1 MAGTDKSFTINIKSG
16 KMYIGDLC
24 YALSDDIYDGVWGN
38 QGHYE
43 DGKYETQNGEFA
55 MVGTAYGDG
64 CYPGSDGMEYPVD
77 AGIIGICDASLVN
90 KDVHGYG
97 TIVDAT
103 GEANISYEDGTIA
116 ITYDNNGAT
125 KFVNIETSEDWDD
138 EDFEDEEE
146 PYDDEEEEDYFE
158 SASRDMSNSLI
169 NEYLNEGNF
178 WGGDDDDSNVAYV
191 QVRGYATE
199 EDFKRGYAS
208 MIEADDDAETLFN
221 ECKKDV
227 DNGEFYA
234 IVTGDFSCKYDRDE
248 VEYDDRFIPIKTYP
262 EGLDTNCVSVTEAL
276 NEAHYDPA
284 DYWHED
290 PYWYRK
296 PHGGV
301 KTTDADDELM
311 ARAEAKY
318 GDAGD
323 YSHFPKKPAPA
334 KPSAAAMGPAT
345 KDYTD
350 SEAAKQFYD
359 WAKKNVIDYD
369 SFHKAYDDALKAA
382 GCPTSIFGSSGSLN
396 NSRTWNQIKVLDASL
411 SSVRALKKL
420 WGLQF
425 KSDAKSLAR
434 HKEDEEKHKVYQH
447 ERDLLAAI
455 RERVKAHPEIF
466 NKDEQTKK
474 AKFNIEKQD
483 ENPAYLS
490 VGRAYPNNNGCI
502 SIGWKEDVN
511 YDVCYGDSVT
521 VRYPDIDN
529 FMNTDVN
536 TLADYFIDQ
545 IKNDDWCDGLGYHK
559 FKDGSRDV

>member
-1 MAGTDKSFTINIKSG
+1 MAGTNKSFTINIKSG

-64 CYPGSDGMEYPVD
+64 CYLGSDGMEYPVD

-125 KFVNIETSEDWDD
+125 KFVNIETDEDWDE
-138 EDFEDEEE
+138 EDEDEEE
-146 PYDDEEEEDYFE
+146 ESYDDEEEEDYFE
-158 SASRDMSNSLI
+158 SASHDMSSSLI
-169 NEYLNEGNF
+169 NEYVEK
-178 WGGDDDDSNVAYV
+178 DEP
-191 QVRGYATE
+191 T
-199 EDFKRGYAS
+199 
-208 MIEADDDAETLFN
+208 ETL
-221 ECKKDV
+221 D
-227 DNGEFYA
+227 
-234 IVTGDFSCKYDRDE
+234 
-248 VEYDDRFIPIKTYP
+248 
-262 EGLDTNCVSVTEAL
+262 
-276 NEAHYDPA
+276 EAHYDPA

-296 PHGGV
+296 PHGV

-311 ARAEAKY
+311 ARAERKY
-318 GDAGD
+318 GDEGD

-434 HKEDEEKHKVYQH
+434 YKEDEEKHKKYQH
-447 ERDLLAAI
+447 ESDLLAAI

-466 NKDEQTKK
+466 NKDEHTKK

-483 ENPAYLS
+483 ENPSYLS

-502 SIGWKEDVN
+502 CISWKEDVN

-521 VRYPDIDN
+521 VRYPDVDN
-529 FMNTDVN
+529 FMTTDVN

-559 FKDGSRDV
+559 FKDGTRDA